1 MTLAR
6 DISDTNLARTNAET
20 DVKLNKTVTVVS
32 TGSGNKYAIDGT
44 QQAVLSLARGSTYV
58 FNVSDSSVSG
68 HPFRFSTTSD
78 GTHGGGSAYT
88 TGVTTNGTPGVSGAY
103 TEITVAIAAPTLY
116 YYCSVHS

>member
-20 DVKLNKTVTVVS
+20 DVKLNKTVTVAGGKFV
-32 TGSGNKYAIDGT
+32 IDGT
-44 QQAVLSLARGSTYV
+44 SQQPVLSLARGSTYV

-78 GTHGGGSAYT
+78 GTHGGGSEYT
-88 TGVTTNGTPGVSGAY
+88 TGVTVSG
-103 TEITVAIAAPTLY
+103 TSTVTMQ
-116 YYCSVHS
+116 